1 MTWTGRGD
9 PSLTEPVPMTRG
21 HRQGSVSSA
30 ELRGLERAPK
40 RGPWRG
46 FVFLVLL
53 IVAILVGGAVLV
65 GPRFRDAAYDLAKTN
80 PQIMRMPLVPDIV
93 RDRLGDR
100 LEAPA
105 GDRAIPQR
113 FTVAAGQ
120 GVADI
125 ARALQ
130 DQGLVLEP
138 LAFSYLA
145 VTQGVEDKLHT
156 GSFNLDPT
164 MTPQQIL
171 TRLQAPPDPVTA
183 KVFVPVRSGLRI
195 EQITAL
201 LQTKRVGFDP
211 DEFYQL
217 AMNPPDWVRK
227 EFPWLKAL
235 PKGRSLEGFLGSD
248 SNLAIDA
255 DLTADGFL
263 RILLTDWEKSVGPSV
278 IAQVEASGQDFYDVL
293 TLASIVERE
302 TALDRERALV
312 AGVYVN
318 RLARGGETAGFLQA
332 DPTLSYAVDTDR
344 LARLRS
350 DGKFDQWRKY
360 AFWSAVTKQ
369 KDRKVSSPMQSY
381 QTYQHPGLPDGPID
395 SPTLPSILAAAS
407 PDTKDDYLYF
417 VACPGSKSHKFAK
430 TYQQHRQNVARCG

>member
-1 MTWTGRGD
+1 
-9 PSLTEPVPMTRG
+9 MTRG

-164 MTPQQIL
+164 MTPQ
-171 TRLQAPPDPVTA
+171 V
-183 KVFVPVRSGLRI
+183 
-195 EQITAL
+195 
-201 LQTKRVGFDP
+201 LQTTLRHSHAVWNLSQFISDTT
-211 DEFYQL
+211 QL
-217 AMNPPDWVRK
+217 FTPP
-227 EFPWLKAL
+227 
-235 PKGRSLEGFLGSD
+235 
-248 SNLAIDA
+248 
-255 DLTADGFL
+255 
-263 RILLTDWEKSVGPSV
+263 
-278 IAQVEASGQDFYDVL
+278 
-293 TLASIVERE
+293 
-302 TALDRERALV
+302 
-312 AGVYVN
+312 
-318 RLARGGETAGFLQA
+318 RLAASHLSLQER
-332 DPTLSYAVDTDR
+332 DSCQRHFSIR
-344 LARLRS
+344 L
-350 DGKFDQWRKY
+350 
-360 AFWSAVTKQ
+360 
-369 KDRKVSSPMQSY
+369 
-381 QTYQHPGLPDGPID
+381 
-395 SPTLPSILAAAS
+395 
-407 PDTKDDYLYF
+407 
-417 VACPGSKSHKFAK
+417 
-430 TYQQHRQNVARCG
+430 